1 MTFAHVIGKDY
12 EYRLRNWF
20 VEKGW
25 KAERN
30 PLSGASDQIE
40 EQLGKHDVRAW
51 KEDLNIFLQIE
62 CKKTMQKKKT
72 KDGQDD
78 DTLIIQKE
86 WLDKIDFDNDEFLV
100 FSYNRCQQ
108 HFAYMT
114 KEASEKILDSSKMKV
129 LPAFEP
135 RGGSGFGFKRE
146 WLEDKKDV
154 IHVSNFI
161 GKTWYAMD
169 LEVFIDAREKSK
181 IPTKATSFDEKIKT
195 IHSIDTLKEL
205 FTTESANWNT
215 REFRLYYSKLERL
228 ETGKDNAYNPT
239 FIKDSQFW
247 LEEKKKFDW
256 DKNTI
261 EQIIN
266 KVQAWTDKNLEENE
280 DGEMVWENNEN
291 IDVLQNQIKKILGL
305 DKKDDSK
312 NSK

>member
-12 EYRLRNWF
+12 EYRVKQWF
-20 VEKGW
+20 IDKGW

-78 DTLIIQKE
+78 DTLVIEKE
-86 WLDKIDFDNDEFLV
+86 WLDKIDFTNDEFLV

-108 HFAYMT
+108 HFAFMP
-114 KEASEKILDSSKMKV
+114 KEESDKILTNVQLKQTP
-129 LPAFEP
+129 LYEP
-135 RGGSGFGFKRE
+135 RGDSGFGFKRA
-146 WLEDKKDV
+146 WLEDKQDTIYTVKFLDRV
-154 IHVSNFI
+154 WH
-161 GKTWYAMD
+161 AMD
-169 LEVFIDAREKSK
+169 LGVFIDAREKSK

-195 IHSIDTLKEL
+195 IHSIDVLKEL
-205 FTTESANWNT
+205 FTTESATWT
-215 REFRLYYSKLERL
+215 TKQLRLYYSKLERL
-228 ETGKDNAYNPT
+228 ESGKDNAYNPT

-247 LEEKKKFDW
+247 LDEKKKFDW
-256 DKNTI
+256 DQNTI
-261 EQIIN
+261 DQIVK
-266 KVQAWTDKNLEENE
+266 KVQAWTDKNLEPND
-280 DGEMVWENNEN
+280 DGEMVWSFNE
-291 IDVLQNQIKKILGL
+291 DETVLANQIKKILGL
-305 DKKDDSK
+305 DKKDDTK

>member
-12 EYRLRNWF
+12 EYRVKQWF
-20 VEKGW
+20 LDKGW

-78 DTLIIQKE
+78 DTLVIEKE
-86 WLDKIDFDNDEFLV
+86 WLDKIDFTNDEFLV
-100 FSYNRCQQ
+100 FSYNRCKQ
-108 HFAYMT
+108 HFAFMP
-114 KEASEKILDSSKMKV
+114 KEESDKFLANANLKQTPLY
-129 LPAFEP
+129 EP
-135 RGGSGFGFKRE
+135 RGDAGFGFKRA
-146 WLEDKKDV
+146 WLEDKQDTIFTVKFLDRV
-154 IHVSNFI
+154 WHAV
-161 GKTWYAMD
+161 D

-181 IPTKATSFDEKIKT
+181 VPTKANSFDEKIKT

-205 FTTESANWNT
+205 FTNESKVWDT
-215 REFRLYYSKLERL
+215 RQLRLYYSKLERL
-228 ETGKDNAYNPT
+228 ESGKDNAYNPT

-247 LEEKKKFDW
+247 LDEKKKFDW
-256 DKNTI
+256 NQNTI
-261 EQIIN
+261 EQLVK
-266 KVQAWTDKNLEENE
+266 KVQVWTDKNLEENE
-280 DGEMVWENNEN
+280 DGDLVWTNNES
-291 IDVLQNQIKKILGL
+291 IDVLTGQIKKILGL
-305 DKKDDSK
+305 DKGNDSK